1 MVTLDLPHHI
11 GRIQS
16 DQEGPL
22 NPKGPVHFYHTST
35 AHTCNPWP
43 SLILHLAVPDCQ
55 ASLHFSLTLSVQLTH
70 CSSHFSAPFLVFP
83 FSLRLVVLSSS
94 VFSSRSP
101 SFQCAFVFL
110 SFKDQKPMF

>member
-55 ASLHFSLTLSVQLTH
+55 ASLHFSLHSVCSTH
-70 CSSHFSAPFLVFP
+70 SLLISFLCP
-83 FSLRLVVLSSS
+83 FSCFPLLSPACGPFFLC
-94 VFSSRSP
+94 VFI
-101 SFQCAFVFL
+101 
-110 SFKDQKPMF
+110 